1 MLCAIARLDEEATRK
16 LISLQK
22 TAAGDSACPK
32 LLHGHIT
39 IATYLGEKET
49 RFIQDCK
56 ESLAG
61 ISAFTVSYRKIEV
74 LEETSII
81 IAAPEK
87 TGMLESVHQIISKQ
101 YEDALDKWT
110 KPDKWYPHTT
120 LLFRPD
126 TDLYAICRNVSE
138 HFVPFPARVCSIEFS
153 RVLPSGFEIIDRLDL
168 PDRQK
173 I

>member
-22 TAAGDSACPK
+22 TAFGDAVCLKP
-32 LLHGHIT
+32 LYGHIT
-39 IATYLGEKET
+39 IAAYTGTEEA
-49 RFIQDCK
+49 RFIRSCR

-61 ISAFTVSYRKIEV
+61 FSAFTVTYSKIEV

-81 IAAPEK
+81 VATPVK
-87 TGMLESVHQIISKQ
+87 TGSLKEIHQIIAKQ
-101 YEDALDKWT
+101 FEDSLDEWT
-110 KPDKWYPHTT
+110 KPDRWHPHTT

-126 TDLYAICRNVSE
+126 SDLCAICRKVSA

-153 RVLPSGFEIIDRLDL
+153 RVLPSGYEIIDRLDL
-168 PDRQK
+168 PG
-173 I
+173 